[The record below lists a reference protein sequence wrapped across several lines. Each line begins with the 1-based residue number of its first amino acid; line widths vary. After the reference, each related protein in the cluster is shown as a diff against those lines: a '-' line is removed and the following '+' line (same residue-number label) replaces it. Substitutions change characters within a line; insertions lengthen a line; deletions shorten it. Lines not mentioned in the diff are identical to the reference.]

1 MVAEQAVVF
10 FVVFAVYARRFL
22 RDESNPDAFRVPTV
36 PRRP

>member
-10 FVVFAVYARRFL
+10 FAAFAVYVRRFL
-22 RDESNPDAFRVPTV
+22 RDEAAADAFRAPTV